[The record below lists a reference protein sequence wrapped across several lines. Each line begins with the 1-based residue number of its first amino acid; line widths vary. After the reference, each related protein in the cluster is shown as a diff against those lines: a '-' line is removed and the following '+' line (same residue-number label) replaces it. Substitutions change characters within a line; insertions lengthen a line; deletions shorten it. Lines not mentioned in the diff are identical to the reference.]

1 VPEVAVNGVTLV
13 YDVFGEGDPVVLVPG
28 RGFPRT
34 WWTEEEHVRP
44 YLEAGYSVVRYDIRG
59 MPPSSCPEE
68 PFGIADLVADLAGLL
83 EALEL
88 RGCALVGY
96 SMGSF
101 IVQELAAARPDLVRA
116 AVMVATLARQ
126 PAWQRTLN
134 EGALELFATGI
145 EIPPKFLIGMI
156 FGQLYD
162 PDALTDD
169 ARVAPFIDELLS
181 LPPWEDPG
189 RSGQWRAL
197 ASYEADPATLA
208 AVEVRSLVIA
218 FERDL
223 LMPPKLAKEVAAKIW
238 NCQYA
243 ELPGGGHWRL
253 VLDPP
258 EVHIRVLAFL
268 EEVLGGRV

>member
-1 VPEVAVNGVTLV
+1 MPEIEVNGVTLA
-13 YDVFGEGDPVVLVPG
+13 YDVVGEGDPLVLVSG
-28 RGFPRT
+28 RGFPRG

-44 YLEAGYSVVRYDIRG
+44 YLEAGYSVLRYDLRG
-59 MPPSSCPEE
+59 MPPSDCSES
-68 PFGIADLVADLAGLL
+68 PFTIADLRDDLAALL
-83 EALEL
+83 DALEL
-88 RGCALVGY
+88 RDCAVVGY
-96 SMGSF
+96 SMGSV
-101 IVQELAAARPDLVRA
+101 ITQELVAARPDLVRA
-116 AVMVATLARQ
+116 AVMVGTLGRI

-162 PDALTDD
+162 PAELNDD
-169 ARVAPFIDELLS
+169 ARVQPFIDELLA
-181 LPPWEDPG
+181 LPEWEDPG
-189 RSGQWRAL
+189 RANQWRAL
-197 ASYEADPATLA
+197 NDYRCDSATLDA
-208 AVEVRSLVIA
+208 IHKPSLVIA

-223 LMPPKLAKEVAAKIW
+223 IMPPVLAREVAAKIFD
-238 NCQYA
+238 CQYA

-268 EEVLGGRV
+268 EEVRGGGT

>member
-1 VPEVAVNGVTLV
+1 
-13 YDVFGEGDPVVLVPG
+13 
-28 RGFPRT
+28 
-34 WWTEEEHVRP
+34 
-44 YLEAGYSVVRYDIRG
+44 
-59 MPPSSCPEE
+59 
-68 PFGIADLVADLAGLL
+68 
-83 EALEL
+83 
-88 RGCALVGY
+88 
-96 SMGSF
+96 
-101 IVQELAAARPDLVRA
+101 
-116 AVMVATLARQ
+116 VMIATLGRI
-126 PAWQRTLN
+126 PAWQRALN

-169 ARVAPFIDELLS
+169 ARVGPFVDELVA

-189 RSGQWRAL
+189 RANQWRAL
-197 ASYEADPATLA
+197 AEYRADPVTLA
-208 AVEVRSLVIA
+208 NVDAPSLVVA

-223 LMPPKLAKEVAAKIW
+223 VMPPPLAREVAGAID
-238 NCQYA
+238 NCQYT

-268 EEVLGGRV
+268 EEVDGGPF